1 MLQETTAQEVKA
13 IGRSQKQT
21 QQARPARS
29 HRRAAARAR
38 PADGTELKPKKRIQE
53 TGEGQQG
60 KNQRNDAKTQAVAF
74 WNFAQLN
81 LPNMRLALAH
91 FSTLKS
97 LTSK

>member
-74 WNFAQLN
+74 WNFAQPN